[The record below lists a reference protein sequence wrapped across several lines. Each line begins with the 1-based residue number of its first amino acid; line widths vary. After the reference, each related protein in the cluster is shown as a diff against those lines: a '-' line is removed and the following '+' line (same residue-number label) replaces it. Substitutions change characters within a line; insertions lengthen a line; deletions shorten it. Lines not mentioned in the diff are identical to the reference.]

1 MFFNH
6 LDPRIIM
13 TRNVC
18 NGANTTLNLGN
29 GDDTFDGGSGGGK
42 TSHERA
48 FNPDAKNKSIIRMIP
63 FSLGT

>member
-1 MFFNH
+1 
-6 LDPRIIM
+6 M